1 MSVRDV
7 DRLMEELVR
16 ATTLAACKQL
26 DFALSQV
33 ESSAETRDR
42 IRHFLFH
49 GELVQRNYAALW
61 FKRRGLVKVLEQAVR
76 RGLIDRVQ
84 AFSK

>member
-7 DRLMEELVR
+7 DRLMEELAR
-16 ATTLAACKQL
+16 ATTLVVCKEI
-26 DFALSQV
+26 DYALSLI
-33 ESSAETRDR
+33 ESADGRER

-61 FKRRGLVKVLEQAVR
+61 FKRRGLVKVLDQAVR
-76 RGLIDRVQ
+76 RGLIDRAQ

>member
-7 DRLMEELVR
+7 DRLMDELVS
-16 ATTLAACKQL
+16 ATTIAACKEI
-26 DFALSQV
+26 DFALSLI
-33 ESSAETRDR
+33 EGADGRTRLE
-42 IRHFLFH
+42 HFLVH

-61 FKRRGLVKVLEQAVR
+61 FKRRGHVKVLDRAVR
-76 RGLIDRVQ
+76 RGLIDRAQ

>member
-16 ATTLAACKQL
+16 ATTIAACKAI
-26 DFALSQV
+26 DYELSQV
-33 ESSAETRDR
+33 EGAEVRVR
-42 IRHFLFH
+42 IEHFLFH

-61 FKRRGLVKVLEQAVR
+61 FKRRGHLKLLDRAVR
-76 RGLIDRVQ
+76 RGLIDRAQ
-84 AFSK
+84 AYSK

>member
-16 ATTLAACKQL
+16 ATTIAACKEI
-26 DFALSQV
+26 DYALGLI
-33 ESSAETRDR
+33 EGTEGRER

-61 FKRRGLVKVLEQAVR
+61 FKRRGLVKVLDQAVR

-84 AFSK
+84 AYSK

>member
-16 ATTLAACKQL
+16 AATVAACKEL
-26 DFALSQV
+26 DFALSQIDG
-33 ESSAETRDR
+33 AEAHER
-42 IRHFLFH
+42 IRHYLFH

-61 FKRRGLVKVLEQAVR
+61 FKRRGLVKVLDQAVR

>member
-16 ATTLAACKQL
+16 AETVAACKAI
-26 DFALSQV
+26 DYALSLV
-33 ESSAETRDR
+33 TSAEGRER

-61 FKRRGLVKVLEQAVR
+61 FKRRGQTRVLDQAVR
-76 RGLIDRVQ
+76 RGLIDRAQ
-84 AFSK
+84 AYSK